1 MRQKTSLLFLMVLLA
16 VLFFVSCTGV
26 PNPARD
32 VFDDGQRWTAQE
44 MNMFFDWDDKY
55 YDYENSV
62 LPNIGCILGED
73 GSQQYF
79 CVETDSESN
88 LNFFMP
94 TQKGAFIATGYF
106 LDAPD
111 EYTYRVKIGH
121 TEDEKILPAGTILT
135 FTREDITEDELFMP
149 DVLGEYERAYPS
161 TLLPSDSSSSNSSTS

>member
-1 MRQKTSLLFLMVLLA
+1 MKRKISLLFLMALSVILLST
-16 VLFFVSCTGV
+16 SCTGV
-26 PNPARD
+26 PNSARD

-44 MNMFFDWDDKY
+44 LNMFFDWDDKY

-62 LPNIGCILGED
+62 LPNIGRILRED
-73 GSQQYF
+73 GSPQYF

-94 TQKGAFIATGYF
+94 TKEGAFIATGYF
-106 LDAPD
+106 LDATD

-149 DVLGEYERAYPS
+149 DVLGDYEGPSPS
-161 TLLPSDSSSSNSSTS
+161 TLLPADSSSSNSSTS